1 MLGLMEKDLRLT
13 LARKQTMFIFL
24 ALALVMGLS
33 MEGTFLIGYLTM
45 LATVVAIG
53 TISYDEFDNGFAFL
67 MTLPFDRKTYVREKY
82 LFCLLMAAAAWC
94 LGAIL
99 YGAGNSAVNMRDSLI
114 DELPM
119 LLAMIPVV
127 YLSAAIMI
135 PMQLKFG
142 SEKGRIVM
150 FLIFGLAAVLVA
162 GGKQLLG
169 DSPQSLAG
177 LAETLE
183 GLLPAVVL
191 LALTAVCVLLAYASC
206 LWSIRIMEKKEF

>member
-13 LARKQTMFIFL
+13 LARKQALFIFL

-33 MEGTFLIGYLTM
+33 MDGPFLIGYLTM
-45 LATVVAIG
+45 LATVVAVG
-53 TISYDEFDNGFAFL
+53 TINYDEFDNGFAFL

-82 LFCLLMAAAAWC
+82 LFSLALAAAAWC
-94 LGAIL
+94 LGVVL
-99 YGAGNSAVNMRDSLI
+99 YGVGNILRHSEVSLI
-114 DELPM
+114 EELPM

-135 PMQLKFG
+135 PLQLKYG
-142 SEKGRIVM
+142 SEKSRIVM

-162 GGKQLLG
+162 GGKQVFG
-169 DSPQSLAG
+169 GTNQSLVGLTSALDG
-177 LAETLE
+177 LA
-183 GLLPAVVL
+183 PAVVL
-191 LALTAVCVLLAYASC
+191 LTVTAVCVLIAYASS